1 MGRQAEEDSGMRIRK
16 VMALGATMAIVLGAC
31 SSPGA
36 STAPSSAA
44 SSGPTTAPSTGASA
58 APSAPAATGQATLGA
73 GEGALNLVA
82 WAGYVVGGTGGE
94 QVQGYDW
101 VTPFETATGCK
112 VTVKVGLD
120 SGNMVQLM
128 KTGQYD
134 GVSAS
139 GDATLRLISGGDVAP
154 VNFDL
159 IPNYKDVF
167 AGLKNQSYNTVNGVG
182 YGVPHGRG
190 ANVLMYDPTVVKTVP
205 DSWSVVF
212 DANSPY
218 KGKVTAYNYLIYIA
232 DAALYLMKTQPDLK
246 ITNPYSL
253 DKDQLAAAVALLK
266 VQKTLIGK
274 YWSTAQ
280 EEIDG
285 FVNGDMA
292 IGSAWLYQQ
301 NTINAA
307 GGKQVASVTPKEGA
321 TGWSD
326 TWMISSQAKHPNC
339 MYKWM
344 DYIISPK
351 ANADVTVYFGEAPVS
366 AAACAEA
373 EKQSKGFCD
382 QFHAADE
389 SYFKNIWYWNTPTTS
404 CLDGRGDICTDL
416 DAWSKAWT
424 DITGS

>member
-1 MGRQAEEDSGMRIRK
+1 MVDRRWW
-16 VMALGATMAIVLGAC
+16 TMVASVAIVISACAGGASTLP
-31 SSPGA
+31 SSAPASSAVASVPPASAGGE
-36 STAPSSAA
+36 STAPS
-44 SSGPTTAPSTGASA
+44 A
-58 APSAPAATGQATLGA
+58 APSVSVSLGPT
-73 GEGALNLVA
+73 EGALNLIA
-82 WAGYVVGGTGGE
+82 WSGYVVGGTGGE

-112 VTVKVGLD
+112 VTVKVGND
-120 SGNMVQLM
+120 SANMVQLM

-139 GDATLRLISGGDVAP
+139 GDATLRLIAGGDVSP
-154 VNFDL
+154 VDFGL

-190 ANVLMYDPTVVKTVP
+190 ANVLMYDPSVVTTAP

-218 KGKVTAYNYLIYIA
+218 KGKVTAYNYAIYIA
-232 DAALYLMKTQPDLK
+232 DAALYLMKTQPALN

-266 VQKTLIGK
+266 VQHGIIGK
-274 YWSTAQ
+274 YWGTAQ

-285 FVNGDMA
+285 FANGDMVL
-292 IGSAWLYQQ
+292 GTAWQYQA
-301 NTINAA
+301 NVINGTANA
-307 GGKQVASVTPKEGA
+307 KVKVETTKPKEGA

-326 TWMISSQAKHPNC
+326 TWMVSSKAKHPNC
-339 MYKWM
+339 MYQWM
-344 DYIISPK
+344 NYIISPK

-366 AAACAEA
+366 QPACDEA
-373 EKQSKGFCD
+373 EKQSAGHCD
-382 QFHAADE
+382 LFHA
-389 SYFKNIWYWNTPTTS
+389 T
-404 CLDGRGDICTDL
+404 
-416 DAWSKAWT
+416 
-424 DITGS
+424 

>member
-1 MGRQAEEDSGMRIRK
+1 MRMRG
-16 VMALGATMAIVLGAC
+16 VTALVATAAIAVAAC
-31 SSPGA
+31 SS
-36 STAPSSAA
+36 
-44 SSGPTTAPSTGASA
+44 STGSA
-58 APSAPAATGQATLGA
+58 GPSLPTSVGN

-94 QVQGYDW
+94 QVEGYDW

-120 SGNMVQLM
+120 SANMVQLM
-128 KTGQYD
+128 KTGEYD

-139 GDATLRLISGGDVAP
+139 GDATLRLIAGGDVAP

-167 AGLKNQSYNTVNGVG
+167 AGLKNQPYNTVNGVG

-190 ANVLMYDPTVVKTVP
+190 ANVLMYDPSVVTTVP
-205 DSWSVVF
+205 DSWSAVF

-218 KGKVTAYNYLIYIA
+218 KGKVTAYNYAIYIA
-232 DAALYLMKTQPDLK
+232 DAALYLMKTKPELK
-246 ITNPYSL
+246 ITNPYAL
-253 DKDQLAAAVALLK
+253 DKDQLAAAVDLLK

-274 YWSTAQ
+274 YWGTAQ

-285 FVNGDMA
+285 FANGDMA
-292 IGSAWLYQQ
+292 IGTAWLYQQ
-301 NTINAA
+301 NTINGA

-326 TWMISSQAKHPNC
+326 TWMISSKAKHPNC

-373 EKQSKGFCD
+373 EKQSAGFCD

-389 SYFKNIWYWNTPTTS
+389 EYFKNIWYWNTPTTT
-404 CLDGRGDICTDL
+404 CLDGRGDICTDF
-416 DAWSKAWT
+416 DAWTKAWT
-424 DITGS
+424 EITGA

>member
-1 MGRQAEEDSGMRIRK
+1 MHHGRIVTAFAVLALVASACGGGTGNPTGGAPTSG
-16 VMALGATMAIVLGAC
+16 T
-31 SSPGA
+31 A
-36 STAPSSAA
+36 SE
-44 SSGPTTAPSTGASA
+44 GPT
-58 APSAPAATGQATLGA
+58 APAATQATLGP
-73 GEGALNLVA
+73 GEGELNLVA

-94 QVQGYDW
+94 QVEGYDW
-101 VTPFETATGCK
+101 VTPFEDATGCK

-120 SGNMVQLM
+120 SANMVQLM

-139 GDATLRLISGGDVAP
+139 GDATLRLIAGNDVSP

-167 AGLKNQSYNTVNGVG
+167 DGLKNQSYNTVNGVG

-190 ANVLMYDPTVVKTVP
+190 ANVLMWDPSAVTTAP

-212 DANSPY
+212 AADSPY
-218 KGKVTAYNYLIYIA
+218 KGKVTAYNYAIYVA
-232 DAALYLMKTQPDLK
+232 DAALYLMKTKPELG
-246 ITNPYSL
+246 ITNPYAL
-253 DKDQLAAAVALLK
+253 DATQLAAAKDLL
-266 VQKTLIGK
+266 VQQKALIGK
-274 YWSTAQ
+274 YWGTAQ

-285 FVNGDMA
+285 FTNGDMT
-292 IGSAWLYQQ
+292 IGTAWQYQA

-307 GGKQVASVTPKEGA
+307 GGSVKVETTLPKEGA

-326 TWMISSQAKHPNC
+326 TWMLSAKAKHPNC

-344 DYIISPK
+344 DYILSPK

-373 EKQSKGFCD
+373 EKQSPGHCAA
-382 QFHAADE
+382 FHADDE
-389 SYFKNIWYWNTPTTS
+389 TYFKKVWYWNTPSKT
-404 CLDGRGDICTDL
+404 CLDGRGDICTDF
-416 DAWSKAWT
+416 DAWTQAWT
-424 DITGS
+424 EITGS

>member
-1 MGRQAEEDSGMRIRK
+1 MKMRN
-16 VMALGATMAIVLGAC
+16 VLVLAAAAVLAVGAC
-31 SSPGA
+31 SS
-36 STAPSSAA
+36 STPA
-44 SSGPTTAPSTGASA
+44 SSGPSAQAS
-58 APSAPAATGQATLGA
+58 LGT

-94 QVQGYDW
+94 QVKGYDW
-101 VTPFETATGCK
+101 VTPFEQATGCK
-112 VTVKVGLD
+112 VTVKVGVD

-139 GDATLRLISGGDVAP
+139 GDATLRLIAGGDVAP

-190 ANVLMYDPTVVKTVP
+190 ANVLMYDPSVVKTVP
-205 DSWSVVF
+205 DSWSTVF
-212 DANSPY
+212 SADSPY
-218 KGKVTAYNYLIYIA
+218 KGKVTAYNYAIYIA

-246 ITNPYSL
+246 ITNPYAL

-274 YWSTAQ
+274 YWGTAQ

-285 FVNGDMA
+285 FANGDMA
-292 IGSAWLYQQ
+292 IGSAWQYQV
-301 NTINAA
+301 NTINAS
-307 GGKQVASVTPKEGA
+307 GTKQFAAVKPKEGA

-326 TWMISSQAKHPNC
+326 TWMISSKAAHPNC
-339 MYKWM
+339 MYQWM
-344 DYIISPK
+344 NYIISPD
-351 ANADVTVYFGEAPVS
+351 ANAAVTVYFGEAPVS
-366 AAACAEA
+366 EGACVAA
-373 EKQSKGFCD
+373 EKLQAGFCD
-382 QFHAADE
+382 SFHARDE
-389 SYFKNIWYWNTPTTS
+389 AYFKDVYYWNTPTVN
-404 CLDGRGDICTDL
+404 CLDGRGAICTDF
-416 DAWSKAWT
+416 DAWTKAWT

>member
-1 MGRQAEEDSGMRIRK
+1 MRIRG
-16 VMALGATMAIVLGAC
+16 VAALAAIAAIVVGAC
-31 SSPGA
+31 STAGTSGGSPGLSAAAPTPGA
-36 STAPSSAA
+36 STEASAAGSAA
-44 SSGPTTAPSTGASA
+44 SSASTGG
-58 APSAPAATGQATLGA
+58 TV
-73 GEGALNLVA
+73 GEGEGSLNLVA
-82 WAGYVVGGTGGE
+82 WTGYVVGGTGGE
-94 QVQGYDW
+94 QVKGYDW

-139 GDATLRLISGGDVAP
+139 GDATLRLIAGGDVAP
-154 VNFDL
+154 VDFAK
-159 IPNYKDVF
+159 IPNYASVF
-167 AGLKNQSYNTVNGVG
+167 EGLKNQPYNTVDGVG

-190 ANVLMYDPTVVKTVP
+190 ANVLMYDPTVVTTPP

-218 KGKVTAYNYLIYIA
+218 KGKVTAYNYAIYIA

-246 ITNPYSL
+246 ITNPYAL

-274 YWSTAQ
+274 YWGTAQ

-285 FVNGDMA
+285 FANGDMA
-292 IGSAWLYQQ
+292 IGTAWLYQQ

-326 TWMISSQAKHPNC
+326 TWMISTKAAHPNC

-366 AAACAEA
+366 AGACVEADKQAA
-373 EKQSKGFCD
+373 GWCD

-389 SYFKNIWYWNTPTTS
+389 AYFKNIWYWNTPTVT
-404 CLDGRGDICTDL
+404 CLDGRGDICTDF
-416 DAWSKAWT
+416 DAWTQAWT
-424 DITGS
+424 EITGA

>member
-1 MGRQAEEDSGMRIRK
+1 MRTGVIRTR
-16 VMALGATMAIVLGAC
+16 VLALVAVAAMAVTAC
-31 SSPGA
+31 SS
-36 STAPSSAA
+36 
-44 SSGPTTAPSTGASA
+44 SSGSAGPSLPTSVGD
-58 APSAPAATGQATLGA
+58 

-94 QVQGYDW
+94 QVEGYDW
-101 VTPFETATGCK
+101 VSPFETATGCK

-120 SGNMVQLM
+120 SANMVQLM
-128 KTGQYD
+128 KTGEYD

-139 GDATLRLISGGDVAP
+139 GDATLRLIAGGDVAP

-167 AGLKNQSYNTVNGVG
+167 GGLKGQPYNTVNGVG

-190 ANVLMYDPTVVKTVP
+190 ANVLMYDPSVVTTVP

-218 KGKVTAYNYLIYIA
+218 KGKVTAYNYAIYIA
-232 DAALYLMKTQPDLK
+232 DAALYLMKTKPELK
-246 ITNPYSL
+246 ITNPYAL
-253 DKDQLAAAVALLK
+253 DKDQLQAAVDLLK

-274 YWSTAQ
+274 YWGTAQ

-285 FVNGDMA
+285 FANGDMA
-292 IGSAWLYQQ
+292 IGTAWLYQQ

-307 GGKQVASVTPKEGA
+307 GGKQVESVTPKEGA

-326 TWMISSQAKHPNC
+326 TWMISSKAKHPNC

-344 DYIISPK
+344 DYIISPN

-373 EKQSKGFCD
+373 EKQSAGFCD

-389 SYFKNIWYWNTPTTS
+389 EYFKNIWYWNTPTTT
-404 CLDGRGDICTDL
+404 CLDGRGDICTDF
-416 DAWSKAWT
+416 DAWTKAWT
-424 DITGS
+424 EITGA

>member
-1 MGRQAEEDSGMRIRK
+1 MRMRG
-16 VMALGATMAIVLGAC
+16 VTALVATAAIAVAAC
-31 SSPGA
+31 SS
-36 STAPSSAA
+36 
-44 SSGPTTAPSTGASA
+44 STGSA
-58 APSAPAATGQATLGA
+58 GPSLPTSVGN

-94 QVQGYDW
+94 QVEGYDW

-120 SGNMVQLM
+120 SANMVQLM
-128 KTGQYD
+128 KTGEYD

-139 GDATLRLISGGDVAP
+139 GDATLRLIAGGDVAP

-167 AGLKNQSYNTVNGVG
+167 AGLKNQPYNTVNGVG

-190 ANVLMYDPTVVKTVP
+190 ANVLMYDPSVVTTVP

-218 KGKVTAYNYLIYIA
+218 KGKVTAYNYAIYIA
-232 DAALYLMKTQPDLK
+232 DAALYLMKTKPELK
-246 ITNPYSL
+246 ITNPYAL
-253 DKDQLAAAVALLK
+253 DKDQLAAAVDLLK

-274 YWSTAQ
+274 YWGTAQ

-285 FVNGDMA
+285 FANGDMA
-292 IGSAWLYQQ
+292 IGTAWLYQQ
-301 NTINAA
+301 NTINGA

-326 TWMISSQAKHPNC
+326 TWMISSKAKHPNC

-366 AAACAEA
+366 SAACAEA
-373 EKQSKGFCD
+373 EKQSAGFCD

-389 SYFKNIWYWNTPTTS
+389 EYFKNIWYWNTPTTT
-404 CLDGRGDICTDL
+404 CLDGRGDICTDF
-416 DAWSKAWT
+416 DAWTKAWT
-424 DITGS
+424 EITGA